1 MSLMMRSADGSECAV
16 IPGRGK
22 AANPES
28 IFTKVAEQFLG
39 FAETA
44 DVMDSGFRPSAGP
57 GMTSLRRV
65 GGQRVDNAVDD
76 FLDQ

>member
-1 MSLMMRSADGSECAV
+1 MAVNAVSFRGARS
-16 IPGRGK
+16 
-22 AANPES
+22 ANPEFK
-28 IFTKVAEQFLG
+28 FTKVAEQFFG
-39 FAETA
+39 FAETTE
-44 DVMDSGFRPSAGP
+44 VMDSGFRPSAGP